1 MLLFV
6 DQISLCMNV
15 NLCVNCNAAEQL
27 GIPYLSAYLNSI
39 KPNFEHGANF
49 ATRGATIRQ
58 QNEGWFQNYV
68 SPFSLDIQ
76 LTQFDEFKA
85 QTTYFYNQGHFH
97 YLPFVSTIFVS

>member
-1 MLLFV
+1 MMKCL
-6 DQISLCMNV
+6 
-15 NLCVNCNAAEQL
+15 CNAVEHL
-27 GIPYLSAYLNSI
+27 GMPYLGVCLNLNYSI
-39 KPNFEHGANF
+39 KPNFEHNANF

-85 QTTYFYNQGHFH
+85 QTTYFYNQG
-97 YLPFVSTIFVS
+97 